1 MVAISISQSDR
12 QDTDLRERVALLVQQ
27 RGLAFDSNVHIEARG
42 GVVTLRGTVPTYYRR
57 QLLYSSARR
66 VAGVL
71 EVVDQLEVEP
81 WWKQ

>member
-1 MVAISISQSDR
+1 MVAISILKPHRHDA
-12 QDTDLRERVALLVQQ
+12 DLSERVALLVQQ
-27 RGLAFDSNVHIEARG
+27 RGLAFDSDVRIEARG

-71 EVVDQLEVEP
+71 EVVDELEVDP

>member
-1 MVAISISQSDR
+1 MVAITPSKSNT
-12 QDTDLRERVALLVQQ
+12 QDLELRERVTLLVQQ
-27 RGLAFDSNVHIEARG
+27 RQLASEGEVRIDAQG

-71 EVVDQLEVEP
+71 EVIDQLEVDP
-81 WWKQ
+81 WWKG